1 MEMLAAVRMER
12 RLYIVSGSPED
23 ELLRIV
29 VRRGMTAYFDGVYGS
44 PRLKEEIVETV
55 LAHHGVTPG
64 NTLFVGDTMTDYR
77 AARNTGVPFV
87 GRVAASWSNPFPSG
101 TAVIADMTGLVAFA
115 NAE

>member
-12 RLYIVSGSPED
+12 RLYIVSGTPED
-23 ELLRIV
+23 ELQRIV
-29 VRRGMTAYFDGVYGS
+29 ARRGMTAYFDGVYGS

-55 LAHHGVTPG
+55 LAYHGVAPG
-64 NTLFVGDTMTDYR
+64 DTLFVGDAMTDYR

-101 TAVIADMTGLVAFA
+101 TAVIADMTGLAAFA
-115 NAE
+115 DAE